1 MEEPPTLRDVEPAL
15 SRRGITIARDHD
27 RGTCVM
33 KLFGRHA
40 ECGVLDRLVEAVQA
54 GQSRAMLVSGEAG
67 VGKTALLDYAAEQ
80 ASGCRVVRAAGVQSE
95 MELPYAALH
104 QVCTPVLGNL
114 ERLPVPQRDAL
125 RIALGLTVGSAP
137 DRFLVGLAV
146 LSLLAD
152 VAEQRPLM
160 CLVDD
165 EQWLDRSSAQVLG
178 FVARRLVAESVG
190 LVFAARIPSSDL
202 AGVPRLVVEGLRAA
216 DAQALLETVLM
227 GPLDTRVRDRVV
239 AETHGNPLA
248 LLELPRGLTAQELAG
263 GFGIPAAVRLSGGIE
278 ESFRR
283 RIDVLPEETRRLLLI
298 AAAEPLGDPTLVWG
312 AAARLGISAEAAEPA
327 MEAGLIEFAS
337 RVRFRHPLVRSV
349 VYASASSVEKRR
361 VHDALAQVTDA
372 QLDPDRRAWHR
383 AHAVAGPDPD
393 VAAELERSAT
403 RAQARGGLAAA
414 AAFLGRATT
423 LTLDPTQRAERALAA
438 AVAHVQAGALDTAR
452 EMLSIAEA
460 QSLNDFQNARIDMV
474 RAQVAFVERRG
485 GATTMLL
492 LKAAQRLEPI
502 DVDLCRAAYLR
513 ALEAALFAGELA
525 LGAEVHE
532 VARAAATAPRPQ
544 SLRAPDLFLDGL
556 AALFNIGYQDAVPTL
571 RRALDAF
578 PGDLS
583 PEEELRWHSLAFP
596 VASLLWEDLRFK
608 PLSDR
613 YLELIRG
620 LGALSELPMALTT
633 KVIMLAYAGELTAA
647 SGLLGE
653 LQAAM
658 EATGISPPPYAA
670 LAVAARRGRHAEAS
684 AVIEATTR
692 QVGEQGEAFA
702 IAVADWASAVLNNG
716 LGHYQ
721 DAMTAA
727 QRATDSPEFSFIPR
741 WALVEVIEAATRNTR
756 SDIAADALARLAVI
770 TGASGTDGALGV
782 EARSRALLT
791 DWQAAERLY
800 LEAIERLERTTIR
813 TELARAHLL
822 YGEWLRRERRR
833 GDARDQL
840 RIAHQMFEAMGME
853 AFAERARRELK
864 ATGDRARKA
873 SVPTGDH
880 RLTAQEAQIA
890 RMARDGLS
898 NPEIATRLFLSTHT
912 VHYHLRKIFTKLGI
926 SSRAQ
931 LDRVLLD

>member
-1 MEEPPTLRDVEPAL
+1 M
-15 SRRGITIARDHD
+15 
-27 RGTCVM
+27 VM
-33 KLFGRHA
+33 
-40 ECGVLDRLVEAVQA
+40 
-54 GQSRAMLVSGEAG
+54 SGEAG
-67 VGKTALLDYAAEQ
+67 VGKTALLDYVAER
-80 ASGCRVVRAAGVQSE
+80 ASDCRVVRIAGVQSE
-95 MELPYAALH
+95 MELPFAALH
-104 QVCTPVLGNL
+104 QVCTPVLSNL

-125 RIALGLTVGSAP
+125 RIAFGLAVGPAP

-152 VAEQRPLM
+152 AAEQRPLV

-178 FVARRLVAESVG
+178 FVARRLAAESVG
-190 LVFAARIPSSDL
+190 LVFAARIPSRDL
-202 AGVPRLVVEGLRAA
+202 AGLPELVVEGLRAA
-216 DAQALLETVLM
+216 DAQALLETALV

-248 LLELPRGLTAQELAG
+248 LLELPRGLTPQELAG
-263 GFGIPAAVRLSGGIE
+263 GFGVPPAVRLSGGIE

-283 RIDVLPEETRRLLLI
+283 RIDALPEETRRLLLI
-298 AAAEPLGDPTLVWG
+298 AAAEPLGDPALVWG
-312 AAARLGISAEAAEPA
+312 AAARLAIGTEAAEPA
-327 MEAGLIEFAS
+327 VEAGLVEFANG
-337 RVRFRHPLVRSV
+337 VRFRHPLVRSV
-349 VYASASSVEKRR
+349 VYSSALSVEKRR

-372 QLDPDRRAWHR
+372 QQDPDRRAWHL

-393 VAAELERSAT
+393 VAAELEGSAA

-414 AAFLGRATT
+414 AAFLGRATM

-438 AVAHVQAGALDTAR
+438 AMAHVQAGAFDAAR
-452 EMLSIAEA
+452 DMLSIAEA
-460 QSLNDFQNARIDMV
+460 QSLTDVQDARVDTI
-474 RAQVAFVERRG
+474 RAQLAFVESRG
-485 GATTMLL
+485 GETAVLL

-502 DVDLCRAAYLR
+502 DVDLCRATYLR

-525 LGAEVHE
+525 LGGEVQE
-532 VARAAATAPRPQ
+532 VARAAAAAPRPQ
-544 SLRAPDLFLDGL
+544 RVRTPDLFLDGV
-556 AALFNIGYQDAVPTL
+556 AALFNVGYQAAVPIL
-571 RRALDAF
+571 RMALDTF
-578 PGDLS
+578 GTDLS
-583 PEEELRWHSLAFP
+583 PEEELHLHSLAFP
-596 VASLLWEDLRFK
+596 VASLLWEDHRFK

-613 YLELIRG
+613 HLELVRR

-633 KVIMLAYAGELTAA
+633 KAIMLAYAGELTAA

-684 AVIEATTR
+684 ALIDATSR
-692 QVGEQGEAFA
+692 QVRERGEGFA
-702 IAVADWASAVLNNG
+702 LAVADWASAVLNNG
-716 LGHYQ
+716 LGNYQ
-721 DAMTAA
+721 EAMTAA
-727 QRATDSPEFSFIPR
+727 QRAIDSPELAFIPQ
-741 WALVEVIEAATRNTR
+741 WALIDVIEAATRSGR
-756 SDIAADALARLAVI
+756 SDIAADALGRLAVI

-791 DWQAAERLY
+791 EGKAAEPLY
-800 LEAIERLERTTIR
+800 REAIERLARTSIR

-840 RIAHQMFEAMGME
+840 RIAHEMFEAMGME

-864 ATGDRARKA
+864 ATGDTARKP
-873 SVPTGDH
+873 SVSTSDH
-880 RLTAQEAQIA
+880 QLTAQEAQIA

-898 NPEIATRLFLSTHT
+898 NPEIGGRLFLSTHT

-926 SSRAQ
+926 SSRTQ

>member
-1 MEEPPTLRDVEPAL
+1 MEL
-15 SRRGITIARDHD
+15 ID
-27 RGTCVM
+27 RCSE
-33 KLFGRHA
+33 R
-40 ECGVLDRLVEAVQA
+40 GVLDRLIEAVRA
-54 GQSRAMLVSGEAG
+54 GESRALVVSGVAG
-67 VGKTALLDYAAEQ
+67 VGKTALLEYLAEQ

-104 QVCTPVLGNL
+104 QVCTPVLGSL
-114 ERLPVPQRDAL
+114 ERLPDPQRDAL
-125 RIALGLTVGSAP
+125 RIAFGLTVGPAP

-152 VAEQRPLM
+152 VAEQRPLV

-202 AGVPRLVVEGLRAA
+202 AGLPGLVVEGLRTA
-216 DAQALLETVLM
+216 DAQALLDAALM

-248 LLELPRGLTAQELAG
+248 LLELPRGLTPQELAG

-298 AAAEPLGDPTLVWG
+298 AAAEPLGDPALVWG

-327 MEAGLIEFAS
+327 VEAGLVEFAG

-361 VHDALAQVTDA
+361 VHDALARVTDA

-393 VAAELERSAT
+393 VAAELERSAA

-414 AAFLGRATT
+414 AAFLGRATM
-423 LTLDPTQRAERALAA
+423 LTLDPTQRTERALAA
-438 AVAHVQAGALDTAR
+438 AAAHVQAGAFDAAR

-460 QSLNDFQNARIDMV
+460 QSLTDFQDAWIDMT
-474 RAQVAFVERRG
+474 RAQVAFAESRG
-485 GATTMLL
+485 GETPALL

-502 DVDLCRAAYLR
+502 DVDLARATYLR
-513 ALEAALFAGELA
+513 ALESALFAGELA
-525 LGAEVHE
+525 LGGEVQE
-532 VARAAATAPRPQ
+532 VARAAAAAPRPQ
-544 SLRAPDLFLDGL
+544 RVRAPDLFLDGL
-556 AALFNIGYQDAVPTL
+556 AALFNIGYQAAVPIL
-571 RRALDAF
+571 RRALDVF
-578 PGDLS
+578 GTDLS

-596 VASLLWEDLRFK
+596 VASLLWEDHRFK

-613 YLELIRG
+613 YLELVRG

-633 KVIMLAYAGELTAA
+633 KAITLAYAGELTAA
-647 SGLLGE
+647 SELLGE
-653 LQAAM
+653 LHAAM
-658 EATGISPPPYAA
+658 EATGIRPPPYAA
-670 LAVAARRGRHAEAS
+670 LAVAARRGRHAEAT
-684 AVIEATTR
+684 ALIEATTR
-692 QVGEQGEAFA
+692 QVGERGEGTA
-702 IAVADWASAVLNNG
+702 IAIADWASAVLNNG
-716 LGHYQ
+716 LGHYE

-727 QRATDSPEFSFIPR
+727 QRAIDTPELAFIPR
-741 WALVEVIEAATRNTR
+741 WALVEVIEAATRSGR
-756 SDIAADALARLAVI
+756 SDIAAEALGRLAVI

-791 DWQAAERLY
+791 EGQAAERLY
-800 LEAIERLERTTIR
+800 REAIERLEGTSIR

-833 GDARDQL
+833 SDARDQL
-840 RIAHQMFEAMGME
+840 RIAHHMLESMGME
-853 AFAERARRELK
+853 AFAERAKCELK
-864 ATGDRARKA
+864 AAGETARKP
-873 SVPTGDH
+873 SVPTDDH

-898 NPEIATRLFLSTHT
+898 NPEIGTRLFLSTHT
-912 VHYHLRKIFTKLGI
+912 VHYHLGKIFTKLGI
-926 SSRAQ
+926 SSRTQ
-931 LDRVLLD
+931 LERVLLD